1 MVCIVM
7 LSGHFKPVKNIKIT
21 VVKIDSRIENLNNL
35 NENSAI
41 TKFAERR
48 EFGEWRGQK
57 ALV

>member
-1 MVCIVM
+1 MGM
-7 LSGHFKPVKNIKIT
+7 MSDHFKPVKNIKIR
-21 VVKIDSRIENLNNL
+21 VVKIDSSIEIL

-57 ALV
+57 TLV